1 MTPQNGTDARESSA
15 TSERE
20 IDYRFSLA
28 NERTFLAWQRTSLG
42 LLAAAVA
49 LNQFQH
55 ALVHPALQHAVGMIL
70 GGLAIFTSVA
80 GVRRWHCVERAMHIG
95 KSLPRDHLS
104 TALAIGIGVVGLIVC
119 CSFLVEAITV

>member
-1 MTPQNGTDARESSA
+1 M
-15 TSERE
+15 TSERK

-55 ALVHPALQHAVGMIL
+55 ALVHPPLQQVVAMIL
-70 GGLAIFTSVA
+70 GGLAVFTSVA
-80 GVRRWHCVERAMHIG
+80 GVRRWHGVEHAMHVG
-95 KSLPRDHLS
+95 KSLPRDHFT
-104 TALAIGIGVVGLIVC
+104 TALTVGIGVVGLIVC
-119 CSFLVEAITV
+119 CSVLIEAIAA